1 MADLE
6 SITDSQFSVFR
17 GLANP
22 RTMDVDIQK
31 TLPVKSR
38 DDYTMKNYEAWRKTL
53 DEVDVPAFDMLQRA
67 ARNDE
72 SYGRGESKRDVP
84 EPSDRHDDAYGR
96 SSDDMRGRNSD
107 DAYGRSSDD
116 MRGRSSD
123 DAYGRRNDDAYG
135 RSAGRSDEG
144 TQDARHAFWASEN
157 RALGGS
163 PAGPSYEMNQYV
175 KKETQIDVSRKLAYL
190 FDSAPKFPL
199 TRELTVHSNPDDV
212 HDEYVLMRRRRYV
225 AAEKDKKVRQLLE
238 MSNTAENVDKK
249 LHGVLFQ
256 RGLTQA
262 IADVLPEIDFYIEE
276 DACERWV
283 RNGGVSNPGAE
294 IRNAVLRAML
304 SNTMRN
310 FSGGSAAPVKSLA
323 NAPLFAG
330 AEAVEPVPAVNTA
343 MVDLQSHVE
352 SLSAMS
358 RSMAPNDPRQ
368 QEVQAELF
376 EISKAVSD
384 DNQAEIMRLSQNK
397 ALRQKRMERAATDAA
412 AREQRMQRLEA
423 ERVEQARRQE
433 ELKREAEMRQREAA
447 LKAEEMR
454 RKEQIEAERRLAEHE
469 LQKAKEQFRETVE
482 DERQKADERQR
493 ADERQKAIQELEVA
507 AEKERLADAFI
518 TEQQA
523 ALARERLAIPE
534 EIESDGDSMRSSASR
549 ASTLSNYEGSF
560 VDVVMKPRQHDFDE
574 EDTSDGEEKID
585 DDVETEVPEVYRA
598 IINRRKPQRADDA
611 TTIVF

>member
-22 RTMDVDIQK
+22 RTMDVNIQK

-53 DEVDVPAFDMLQRA
+53 DEVDVPAFDLLQRA
-67 ARNDE
+67 ASNE
-72 SYGRGESKRDVP
+72 ETKRDSYERSAP
-84 EPSDRHDDAYGR
+84 NQHDERRHDEHDEW
-96 SSDDMRGRNSD
+96 
-107 DAYGRSSDD
+107 
-116 MRGRSSD
+116 
-123 DAYGRRNDDAYG
+123 RR
-135 RSAGRSDEG
+135 DEHDERRHDEHDERRRDEHSERRHDEH
-144 TQDARHAFWASEN
+144 DARRDEHSERRRDDRTWDN
-157 RALGGS
+157 FAT
-163 PAGPSYEMNQYV
+163 GPSYEMNQYV

-249 LHGVLFQ
+249 LRGILFQ

-310 FSGGSAAPVKSLA
+310 FSGGTAAPVKSLA
-323 NAPLFAG
+323 SAPIYADTN
-330 AEAVEPVPAVNTA
+330 AVEPVPDVNAA

-358 RSMAPNDPRQ
+358 RSMDPTDPRQ
-368 QEVQAELF
+368 KEVNDELLA
-376 EISKAVSD
+376 ISKAVSD
-384 DNQAEIMRLSQNK
+384 DNQAEIIRLSQNK
-397 ALRQKRMERAATDAA
+397 ALRQKRMERAAAAAA

-423 ERVEQARRQE
+423 ERIEQARRQE
-433 ELKREAEMRQREAA
+433 ELQLEAEMRQREAA
-447 LKAEEMR
+447 LKAEEAR
-454 RKEQIEAERRLAEHE
+454 RKAQIDAALREDQQKLQLEA
-469 LQKAKEQFRETVE
+469 
-482 DERQKADERQR
+482 ERQR
-493 ADERQKAIQELEVA
+493 AAQESEPQEAALESSASVQEA
-507 AEKERLADAFI
+507 RGLREVEQERLAEAFI
-518 TEQQA
+518 AEQQA
-523 ALARERLAIPE
+523 QLARERAVIPE
-534 EIESDGDSMRSSASR
+534 EIESDDESTLSGSSR
-549 ASTLSNYEGSF
+549 ASKKSRESRASQKSSAGSLSEYSETISLPSTT
-560 VDVVMKPRQHDFDE
+560 PRQHDFDE
-574 EDTSDGEEKID
+574 ETKRDEF
-585 DDVETEVPEVYRA
+585 ETEVPEMYRA

-611 TTIVF
+611 TTIIF